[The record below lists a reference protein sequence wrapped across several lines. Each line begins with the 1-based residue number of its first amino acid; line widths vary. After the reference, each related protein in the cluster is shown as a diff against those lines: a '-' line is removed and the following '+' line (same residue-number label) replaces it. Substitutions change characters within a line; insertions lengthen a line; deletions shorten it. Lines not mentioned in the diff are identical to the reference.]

1 MTQSLNSVDK
11 IYHEIIA
18 DALKEGT
25 PKGDRTGTGTKAVVG
40 RMARF
45 DLRNRRVPRLTT
57 KPVISMNPEEEM
69 FWFVSGD
76 TNIKALRDKN
86 IGIWN
91 SWLMPGTAVHE
102 DLDYDKLN
110 AAICKKLKVASF
122 TIELQCA
129 DTMADLH
136 LTAFTSAVQVVEF
149 RREGNPPTAVIAIE
163 QPIWA
168 ACVSNEGYGV
178 SLENAQ
184 VAIAKALGV
193 ATTRLVSGDIGK
205 GGYGA
210 QWRNLEDTQMIPA
223 CDRADYIAQ
232 GYTIVGNLN
241 SSVGADYRDWD
252 LKGKIK
258 QAIFTKLDEVNV
270 VDFVEGC
277 DDVDE
282 FNDNTYK
289 YRTERAC
296 NVMTVYYSGYRA
308 LQELYKALYDIPT
321 LVAHRKIDQLQNA
334 IDLLKSDPDSRRII
348 VSAWNPALTW
358 KAALPPCFEAGTL
371 VATPDGYKA
380 IEEIEEGEMV
390 LSGTGVPR
398 RVNKKWV
405 TPYTGEMISLKVGYV
420 GPRIN
425 CTPNHPFLVKDKG
438 YVEAKDILPNDF
450 IGVPKT
456 RSLKDHTF
464 NVTTNRGQGR
474 TRTES
479 VSLTVED
486 YYTLGYFMGNGW
498 ASHTGNRVS
507 FAIPHAKVEDI
518 LPKLRK
524 TIRISRKPGDAL
536 NVSTYETRSDKW
548 NSLFREFGHKAHNK
562 KIPQWVMESTPEAKE
577 SFLEGFFDAD
587 GHFPY
592 LGAVSVSTTSPS
604 VAYGIQRLLA
614 DFGLT
619 PSVRFKK
626 KNPTHVIEGRTVNQR
641 DLWYVDAK
649 IPINRPQVAHDD
661 EYIWVPVKNIER
673 YNTETTVYNFD
684 VEEEHTY
691 MVQNLATHNCHLY
704 FQFISLELT
713 VMQRVAIY
721 NDRTDLAQRDHAR
734 NNEQSFV
741 TWEHLH
747 VDSWLAA
754 VADSSQAELENLHK
768 ELDERQVARRG
779 LYCFLLLRSNDL
791 GLGMPFNIT
800 QYAALTHMVAQLV
813 GMESIELVW
822 SAVDAHVYND
832 HVAGLTEQLQRDSV
846 DAIPRLVL
854 DKKVTNIDDFNI
866 GSIELIDYKSQPP
879 LTNKMLPSV

>member
-358 KAALPPCFEAGTL
+358 KAALPPC
-371 VATPDGYKA
+371 
-380 IEEIEEGEMV
+380 
-390 LSGTGVPR
+390 
-398 RVNKKWV
+398 
-405 TPYTGEMISLKVGYV
+405 
-420 GPRIN
+420 
-425 CTPNHPFLVKDKG
+425 
-438 YVEAKDILPNDF
+438 
-450 IGVPKT
+450 
-456 RSLKDHTF
+456 
-464 NVTTNRGQGR
+464 
-474 TRTES
+474 
-479 VSLTVED
+479 
-486 YYTLGYFMGNGW
+486 
-498 ASHTGNRVS
+498 
-507 FAIPHAKVEDI
+507 
-518 LPKLRK
+518 
-524 TIRISRKPGDAL
+524 
-536 NVSTYETRSDKW
+536 
-548 NSLFREFGHKAHNK
+548 
-562 KIPQWVMESTPEAKE
+562 
-577 SFLEGFFDAD
+577 
-587 GHFPY
+587 
-592 LGAVSVSTTSPS
+592 
-604 VAYGIQRLLA
+604 
-614 DFGLT
+614 
-619 PSVRFKK
+619 
-626 KNPTHVIEGRTVNQR
+626 
-641 DLWYVDAK
+641 
-649 IPINRPQVAHDD
+649 
-661 EYIWVPVKNIER
+661 
-673 YNTETTVYNFD
+673 
-684 VEEEHTY
+684 
-691 MVQNLATHNCHLY
+691 HLY

-734 NNEQSFV
+734 NSEQSFV